1 VLKKASSA
9 DTTSIIALFPWLAM
23 PGKELSP
30 LFSGPL
36 WIALRLFPDCFAA
49 IGKWFRRTAAS
60 PQAGCAAAPVP
71 MAGDCPA
78 STARDSPRT
87 HQRPSSRAGACER

>member
-9 DTTSIIALFPWLAM
+9 DATSIIALFPWLAM

-36 WIALRLFPDCFAA
+36 WIALRLFPDGFAA

-60 PQAGCAAAPVP
+60 PQAVLPLLCRWPGI
-71 MAGDCPA
+71 
-78 STARDSPRT
+78 ARPRQPGIPPDSPAAFESCR
-87 HQRPSSRAGACER
+87 GC